1 MGFIGSLVGQCLGT
15 DGVGVIFK
23 PKMDMFE
30 LDEDFCNCTEFR
42 GKSQNPCKSY
52 GCKVLRV
59 QNGRVLNGTKMF
71 GLVLRRKCLSSQREE
86 CMLECCGEN
95 MESQRQ
101 TYACGIGW

>member
-1 MGFIGSLVGQCLGT
+1 
-15 DGVGVIFK
+15 
-23 PKMDMFE
+23 MDMLE
-30 LDEDFCNCTEFR
+30 LDKDFCNCTEFGR
-42 GKSQNPCKSY
+42 KSQNPCKTY

-71 GLVLRRKCLSSQREE
+71 GLVVRRKCLSSQREE

-101 TYACGIGW
+101 KCVCCVEWTRLDCWWN